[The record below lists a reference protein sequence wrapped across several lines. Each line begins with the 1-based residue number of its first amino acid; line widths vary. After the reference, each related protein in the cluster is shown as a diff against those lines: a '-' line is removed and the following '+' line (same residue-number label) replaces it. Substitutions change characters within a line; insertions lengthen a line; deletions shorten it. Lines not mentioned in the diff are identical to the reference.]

1 MIQLDPHGT
10 LCPEIGLGGIRNIH
24 SIIYNLS
31 MERFDVRTLLLWPHF
46 TMKARCVPVL
56 LIFSLFLQATSA
68 LDFSG
73 LDALIQRRLPQ
84 HTGYFS
90 FQDISGSGDKYT
102 IQDTEQSEGGVTIS
116 CTSLS
121 ACARGLYE

>member
-1 MIQLDPHGT
+1 
-10 LCPEIGLGGIRNIH
+10 
-24 SIIYNLS
+24 
-31 MERFDVRTLLLWPHF
+31 
-46 TMKARCVPVL
+46 MKACCVPGIL
-56 LIFSLFLQATSA
+56 TFSLFLQATTA

-73 LDALIQRRLPQ
+73 LDALIQRRIPQ
-84 HTGYFS
+84 HTDYFS

-102 IQDTEQSEGGVTIS
+102 IQDTEQSEGITIS